1 MTHVIFQTDISS
13 CHLRDIQDGLPHR
26 AANLGDLEY
35 RSIRFERQIFADI
48 GPGYYQSSSVV
59 NYPGLEFNFTRIVEY
74 KHFLNQKSKHTL
86 IVKEF
91 SSDEGDPYYPVPN
104 QRNRELYARYK
115 KLAVKEE
122 KEKGVYFVGRL
133 ANYKYFNM
141 DQAIDNALNTFNR
154 IEHSPE
160 QTDLQECWTSG
171 LSAGLISLVS
181 GTNSASQLA
190 ANTVTSWLRNF
201 SATTASVHVY
211 YRSTLARRLHR
222 NSLSGG
228 DLLGCGMQLSEHML
242 TPNRGNEAA
251 VFLAYIVQHY
261 KALPEMV
268 IFIHDHGARSWH
280 SEPAIFF
287 RRLQAYLKG
296 IQTPQNFAH
305 SKQEAGTDDLNSKF
319 AEKVRTLSSCYHE
332 GPDTR
337 NPFCVQHLPKRQLLD
352 APGAW
357 RLAYTTFEGILNQSG
372 ASDTNNHGQFWS
384 CCASFV
390 ARRQHIHLQPLTF
403 YKHALDAILYVNI
416 PAAVSGRWWE
426 YNWYRIMRMQDQSI
440 EDLQLYLKIDGQVW
454 PKDSL
459 GRLLNGRPFSEG
471 FNE

>member
-1 MTHVIFQTDISS
+1 MSFCTLTKSEWQEKAPWVCYDHEVKGVLNGKLLSIFVNMNTVNSMFRLNIKDSAEMDKWLHNVQEPCTDAQEIITDNCQDAETMAISRVGRELYNTIFCPYTHKESGKSPSELDSSVTALIHVETTTTHVIFQTDISS

-26 AANLGDLEY
+26 AANLGNLEY

-171 LSAGLISLVS
+171 LSAGLISLVF

-201 SATTASVHVY
+201 PATNASVHV
-211 YRSTLARRLHR
+211 
-222 NSLSGG
+222 
-228 DLLGCGMQLSEHML
+228 
-242 TPNRGNEAA
+242 
-251 VFLAYIVQHY
+251 
-261 KALPEMV
+261 
-268 IFIHDHGARSWH
+268 
-280 SEPAIFF
+280 
-287 RRLQAYLKG
+287 
-296 IQTPQNFAH
+296 
-305 SKQEAGTDDLNSKF
+305 
-319 AEKVRTLSSCYHE
+319 
-332 GPDTR
+332 
-337 NPFCVQHLPKRQLLD
+337 
-352 APGAW
+352 
-357 RLAYTTFEGILNQSG
+357 
-372 ASDTNNHGQFWS
+372 
-384 CCASFV
+384 
-390 ARRQHIHLQPLTF
+390 
-403 YKHALDAILYVNI
+403 
-416 PAAVSGRWWE
+416 
-426 YNWYRIMRMQDQSI
+426 
-440 EDLQLYLKIDGQVW
+440 
-454 PKDSL
+454 
-459 GRLLNGRPFSEG
+459 
-471 FNE
+471 